1 MRQHVSGLHWGSVQ
15 GSRCA
20 WQQVCRQQA
29 QEQADE
35 GKPCFPGPRARVGWS
50 QLSESQVVALSCWP
64 VSLPGLG

>member
-1 MRQHVSGLHWGSVQ
+1 MAGVH

-20 WQQVCRQQA
+20 GQQA
-29 QEQADE
+29 QEGADE

-50 QLSESQVVALSCWP
+50 QLKLSESQVVALSCWP